1 MKIYLAGPLFTQAE
15 QEFNAMLAR
24 ELQRRKHEVF
34 LPQEE
39 EPIGHESKQIFRT
52 DLHGLNMC
60 DVVIAILDGADVDS
74 GTAYEVGYA
83 YANKKSI
90 VGLRTDFRMTEGV
103 NCMISE
109 SLDTLYFT
117 VDGLLEAFE

>member
-24 ELQRRKHEVF
+24 ELRRRKHEVF

-39 EPIGHESKQIFRT
+39 ECQHGESKVIFRT
-52 DLHGLNMC
+52 DLHGLNMADC
-60 DVVIAILDGADVDS
+60 VVAVLDGSDVDS
-74 GTAYEVGYA
+74 GTAWEVGYA
-83 YANKKSI
+83 YSQRKSI
-90 VGLRTDFRMTEGV
+90 VGIRTDFRLTEGV

-109 SLDTLYFT
+109 SLDILYFT